1 MVWSYL
7 WDYKQVSLKDS
18 KMAAT
23 YMPIISAFQ
32 TRTSF
37 WPPEAFTL
45 DCRIEERIWEWCEGV
60 LKKNTDFMGLVHSN
74 VPLDMPAIWE
84 EIDGIAYGGLT
95 KCIFHYW
102 LHENYTLYKA
112 GFPICQQNADW
123 ICEKLKIKGPMPW
136 VKTAPEPAPAPA
148 PVRKPE
154 DDDPEAIRALYVAA
168 AAKAAQ
174 GAIPPPAAAGAGEPA
189 EEEDCS
195 VCVTSG
201 DTMYIVKLSD
211 VPKMTHAELRKWHS
225 KLIMFCAESWSPED
239 CEDAERI
246 LAAIDMNLRA

>member
-1 MVWSYL
+1 
-7 WDYKQVSLKDS
+7 
-18 KMAAT
+18 MAAT
-23 YMPIISAFQ
+23 YMPIISKFAQ
-32 TRTSF
+32 RTSF

-60 LKKNTDFMGLVHSN
+60 LKGNAEFMALVKSP
-74 VPLDMPAIWE
+74 VPLDMDALWS
-84 EIDGIAYGGLT
+84 EIMGTAYGGLT
-95 KCIFHYW
+95 ECIFHYW
-102 LHENYTLYKA
+102 LIENYTLYKA
-112 GFPICQQNADW
+112 GGSICEQNADW
-123 ICEKLKIKGPMPW
+123 IIRKLNLKGPMPW
-136 VKTAPEPAPAPA
+136 AKAAPEPAPAPA

-168 AAKAAQ
+168 AEKAAQ
-174 GAIPPPAAAGAGEPA
+174 GAIPPPTAAGAG
-189 EEEDCS
+189 EEDCS

-225 KLIMFCAESWSPED
+225 KLILFCAESWSPED
-239 CEDAERI
+239 CADAERI